1 MLGAEEGQGSS
12 SLRVH
17 GPWPSSAPS
26 MSVTV
31 RWAVSG
37 ELIGTHCVPLDWTV
51 SILQC
56 VAAAKISAAGH
67 GCIPPDLQ
75 IMCGDQILPIDTL
88 IQDVGF
94 GPHPEVTVVR
104 VKHVTETGY

>member
-1 MLGAEEGQGSS
+1 MRPLKKPPSS
-12 SLRVH
+12 VRVH
-17 GPWPSSAPS
+17 GPKPSLAPS
-26 MSVTV
+26 ISVTM

-37 ELIGTHCVPLDWTV
+37 EVIGTHCVPLDWTV

-56 VAAAKISAAGH
+56 VAAAKISAASH

-75 IMCGDQILPIDTL
+75 IMCGDQILSIDTL

-104 VKHVTETGY
+104 VKHVAVTGY